1 MATVAKLRNARMAA
15 QKVRLV
21 ADLIRGQRVERA
33 INILTFSNK
42 KAAALVKKVLESA
55 IANAE
60 HNDGADV
67 DELKVSTI
75 MVDEGATLKRWR
87 ARARGRAAKI
97 MKRTCH
103 VTVWVEQAGQ

>member
-1 MATVAKLRNARMAA
+1 MATVAKLKNARMAA

-21 ADLIRGQRVERA
+21 ADQIRGQRVEKA

-75 MVDEGATLKRWR
+75 TVDEGSTMKRWR

-103 VTVWVEQAGQ
+103 VTVWVEQVGQ

>member
-1 MATVAKLRNARMAA
+1 MAA

-21 ADLIRGQRVERA
+21 ADQIRGERVEKA

-67 DELKVSTI
+67 DELRVNTI
-75 MVDEGATLKRWR
+75 MVDEGPVMKRWR

-103 VTVWVEQAGQ
+103 VTVSVEQVGQ

>member
-1 MATVAKLRNARMAA
+1 MATVAKLKNARMAA

-21 ADLIRGQRVERA
+21 ADLIRGQRVEKA

-75 MVDEGATLKRWR
+75 TVDEGSTMKRWR

-103 VTVWVEQAGQ
+103 VTVWVEQVGQ

>member
-21 ADLIRGQRVERA
+21 ADLIRGQRVEKA

-75 MVDEGATLKRWR
+75 MVDEGSTMKRWR

-103 VTVWVEQAGQ
+103 VTVWVEQVGQ

>member
-21 ADLIRGQRVERA
+21 ADQIRGQRVEKA

-67 DELKVSTI
+67 DELKVGTI
-75 MVDEGATLKRWR
+75 TVDEGATMKRWR

-103 VTVWVEQAGQ
+103 VTVWVEQVGQ

>member
-1 MATVAKLRNARMAA
+1 MATVAKLRNARIAA

-21 ADLIRGQRVERA
+21 ADQIRGVRVEKA

-42 KAAALVKKVLESA
+42 KAAAIVKKVLESA

-67 DELKVSTI
+67 DELKVNTI
-75 MVDEGATLKRWR
+75 MVDEGPVMKRWR

-103 VTVWVEQAGQ
+103 VTVSVEQVGQ

>member
-21 ADLIRGQRVERA
+21 ADQIRGQRVEKA

-60 HNDGADV
+60 HNEGADV

-75 MVDEGATLKRWR
+75 MVDEGATMKRWR

-103 VTVWVEQAGQ
+103 VTVWVEQVGQ

>member
-21 ADLIRGQRVERA
+21 ADQIRGQRVERA

-67 DELKVSTI
+67 DELKVNSIT
-75 MVDEGATLKRWR
+75 VDEGPTMKRWR

-103 VTVWVEQAGQ
+103 VSVSVEEVGQ

>member
-21 ADLIRGQRVERA
+21 ADLIRGQRVEKA

-60 HNDGADV
+60 HHDGADV

-75 MVDEGATLKRWR
+75 LVDEGATLKRWR

>member
-21 ADLIRGQRVERA
+21 ADQIRGQRVEKA

-67 DELKVSTI
+67 DELKVSSI
-75 MVDEGATLKRWR
+75 MVDEGPVMKRWR

-103 VTVWVEQAGQ
+103 VSVSVEEVGQ

>member
-21 ADLIRGQRVERA
+21 ADQIRGERVEQA

-67 DELKVSTI
+67 DELRVNTI
-75 MVDEGATLKRWR
+75 MVDEGPVMKRWR

-103 VTVWVEQAGQ
+103 VTVSVEQVGQ

>member
-1 MATVAKLRNARMAA
+1 MATVAKLRNARIAA

-21 ADLIRGQRVERA
+21 ADQIRGVRVEKA
-33 INILTFSNK
+33 INILAFSNK
-42 KAAALVKKVLESA
+42 KAAAIVKKVLESA

-67 DELKVSTI
+67 DELKVNTI
-75 MVDEGATLKRWR
+75 MVDEGPVMKRWR

-97 MKRTCH
+97 IKRTCH
-103 VTVWVEQAGQ
+103 VTVSVEQVGQ